1 MIKGFVWGL
10 LIILAVWFFYGC
22 ARASGFVS
30 LGPRTCP
37 ACVKQAQEGLQ
48 GSEIK
53 YWQTVDNK
61 VQYY

>member
-1 MIKGFVWGL
+1 MIKGFVWGV

-22 ARASGFVS
+22 SRGSSGYTMHSPFP
-30 LGPRTCP
+30 GG
-37 ACVKQAQEGLQ
+37 VKQTRADLTGAP
-48 GSEIK
+48 IK